1 MTGPDR
7 PRGQVRPRR
16 VRASDPVAR
25 PVHGDGTATF
35 EAHRPRLLRIA
46 YRMLG
51 SRSEAEDVVQDAW
64 LRWVAADRTGV
75 AAPDRFLARVV
86 TRLCLDQIKSARA
99 AESYVGPWL
108 PEPLVEAAADGVD
121 EDDLTLTL
129 MLALERLSPLE
140 RAAFL
145 LHDVFGLPLGDV
157 AETLGRAPPAVR
169 QLAARARRNVR
180 AARPRYPVTRDEGE
194 RVARAFFE
202 ASASGDVARLRTL
215 LADRVTLSSD
225 GGGKVLAFINPI
237 RGWSACSGS
246 TRACGASGVTAGRR
260 WSRSCGSTGFRA
272 MSAASAAASCRR
284 PPSRSRTA
292 GSTPST
298 SRAIPTSSAT
308 SRAPSR
314 PGRRAAARPRPER
327 ARLDDPPAA
336 RLAWR
341 AAGPRVAAGGPT
353 HAD

>member
-99 AESYVGPWL
+99 RRESYVGPWL

-225 GGGKVLAFINPI
+225 GGGKVLAFVNPI
-237 RGWSACSGS
+237 RGLERLLRLYA
-246 TRACGASGVTAGRR
+246 GVRR
-260 WSRSCGSTGFRA
+260 KWGDD
-272 MSAASAAASCRR
+272 
-284 PPSRSRTA
+284 
-292 GSTPST
+292 
-298 SRAIPTSSAT
+298 
-308 SRAPSR
+308 
-314 PGRRAAARPRPER
+314 RAALVAFVWIDGLPGYVSRERGGLLQTTALAIENGRIDAIYVTRNPDKLRHVAR
-327 ARLDDPPAA
+327 AV
-336 RLAWR
+336 
-341 AAGPRVAAGGPT
+341 AAGPTRGGAAATGAGPS
-353 HAD
+353 